1 MSFSWACPYEDYEKP
16 LMIKLPKK
24 KNEDLNIKDTIIEYR
39 KLWGCVKDENGIQI
53 F

>member
-1 MSFSWACPYEDYEKP
+1 MKNPSWSSYQ
-16 LMIKLPKK
+16 KK
-24 KNEDLNIKDTIIEYR
+24 YEDLNIKDTIIEYR

>member
-1 MSFSWACPYEDYEKP
+1 MGMSIGRLWKTPHDQVT
-16 LMIKLPKK
+16 KK
-24 KNEDLNIKDTIIEYR
+24 TYEDLNIKDTIIEYR

>member
-1 MSFSWACPYEDYEKP
+1 MKNPSWSSYQ
-16 LMIKLPKK
+16 K